1 MFETVLATPYDLTS
15 IAVPQNAQEGI
26 TTFYAKEDAST
37 IVKWNKWVAYK
48 AQPWP
53 AASWTEMYR
62 FEKGDKATGLIYNAP
77 AVGSAKWID
86 ETKVLKQAFNALHG
100 AGLLSL
106 VLGISAYA
114 FWWLTSSIETIE
126 NAHEGL
132 TNLSY

>member
-15 IAVPQNAQEGI
+15 IAVPQNAHIGI
-26 TTFYAKEDAST
+26 TTFYAVKDASDSA
-37 IVKWNKWVAYK
+37 KWDSWVAYK

-86 ETKVLKQAFNALHG
+86 ETEVLK
-100 AGLLSL
+100 
-106 VLGISAYA
+106 
-114 FWWLTSSIETIE
+114 
-126 NAHEGL
+126 
-132 TNLSY
+132 